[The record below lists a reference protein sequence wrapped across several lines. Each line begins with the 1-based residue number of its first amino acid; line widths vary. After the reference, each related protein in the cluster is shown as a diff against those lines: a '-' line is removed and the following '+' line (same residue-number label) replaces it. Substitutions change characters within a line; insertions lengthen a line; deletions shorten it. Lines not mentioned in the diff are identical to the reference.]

1 MRSSALSNA
10 IRAWRR
16 STPSSRSTE
25 KMTEGTR
32 PSRVSE
38 EFREVLAEEI
48 PKLKDPRIG
57 FVTVTSVRVTP
68 DLRKAHVLYSVL
80 GDDAAKRATS
90 AALDSARPHLRTV
103 LGRQVRLKFL
113 PDLEFEEDDSFDRL
127 QRIDQLLKESQAT
140 QATATDEG
148 GSGGA
153 EASDAAKGSESKRS
167 RKEGS

>member
-1 MRSSALSNA
+1 
-10 IRAWRR
+10 
-16 STPSSRSTE
+16 
-25 KMTEGTR
+25 MTEGTR

-48 PKLKDPRIG
+48 PKLKDPRVG

-68 DLRKAHVLYSVL
+68 DLRRAQVLYSVL

-90 AALDSARPHLRTV
+90 AALESARPHLRSV

-113 PDLEFEEDDSFDRL
+113 PDLDFEEDDSFDRL

-140 QATATDEG
+140 QTTATEEDPASEGSRRTEWDER
-148 GSGGA
+148 S
-153 EASDAAKGSESKRS
+153 SPRSK
-167 RKEGS
+167 KEGS

>member
-1 MRSSALSNA
+1 
-10 IRAWRR
+10 
-16 STPSSRSTE
+16 
-25 KMTEGTR
+25 MTEGTR

-48 PKLKDPRIG
+48 PKLKDPRVG

-68 DLRKAHVLYSVL
+68 DLRRAQVLYSVL

-90 AALDSARPHLRTV
+90 AALESARPHLRSV

-113 PDLEFEEDDSFDRL
+113 PDLDFEEDDSFDRL

-140 QATATDEG
+140 QTTATEDDQ
-148 GSGGA
+148 
-153 EASDAAKGSESKRS
+153 ASEGSERTERDERSSPRSKE
-167 RKEGS
+167 EGS

>member
-1 MRSSALSNA
+1 
-10 IRAWRR
+10 
-16 STPSSRSTE
+16 
-25 KMTEGTR
+25 MTEGTR

-48 PKLKDPRIG
+48 PKLKDPRVG

-68 DLRKAHVLYSVL
+68 DLRKAQVLYSVL

-90 AALDSARPHLRTV
+90 AALESARPHLRNV

-113 PDLEFEEDDSFDRL
+113 PDLDFEEDDSFDRL

-140 QATATDEG
+140 QTTATEDDQ
-148 GSGGA
+148 
-153 EASDAAKGSESKRS
+153 ASEGSERTARDERSSPRSKEERS
-167 RKEGS
+167 